1 MSLNIKGLKKEL
13 ENTCPL
19 FTDREKGDW
28 DELADSIVTVDGA
41 MMYTDSNGDTYGVIT
56 VKEVP
61 GAFYLCGSVATK
73 IVEAV
78 CDPENGGT
86 FSDDGVMDEPFKLY
100 VGEKKQSKDKSKS
113 PYRVVKLMEEGEEK
127 PETEKVAKS
136 KK

>member
-1 MSLNIKGLKKEL
+1 MALNIKGLKKEL

-19 FTDREKGDW
+19 FVDREKGDW
-28 DELADSIVTVDGA
+28 DELENSTVTVNGC
-41 MMYTDSNGDTYGVIT
+41 MMYTDSNGDTYGVLT

-86 FSDDGVMDEPFKLY
+86 FDDDGVMNEEFKLFI
-100 VGEKKQSKDKSKS
+100 GEKKASKDKSKS
-113 PYRVVKLMEEGEEK
+113 PYRVVKIVDEDEPEK
-127 PETEKVAKS
+127 KS
-136 KK
+136 K

>member
-1 MSLNIKGLKKEL
+1 MALNIKGLKKEL

-19 FTDREKGDW
+19 FADREKGDW
-28 DELADSIVTVDGA
+28 DELENSTVTVNGA

-78 CDPENGGT
+78 CDPESGGT
-86 FSDDGVMDEPFKLY
+86 FDDSGVMVEEFKLFI
-100 VGEKKQSKDKSKS
+100 GEKKASKDKSKS
-113 PYRVVKLMEEGEEK
+113 PYRVVKLVDEDE
-127 PETEKVAKS
+127 PETAK
-136 KK
+136 K